1 MEKGDAMDFLTMG
14 EKVRKLREQLDL
26 NQEDLQTEKVSRGL
40 ISMIETGKRDV
51 SYATAIK
58 LAEKFKQKADKLN
71 IILNVDADYLMR
83 SPNEDAE
90 LYCLGQLKDDE
101 ISQSKINE
109 ILQLSEEYDLIS
121 IRAKTYF
128 KMGQIN
134 EEKKN
139 YEDACKNYEDAIKIY
154 KTMGK
159 DKELGQIYIRLGICK
174 GKNLQHDAAIV
185 YFNLSQYYSFVYDNK
200 ELEKFSLQN
209 LAVEYK
215 KIDKVDLAL
224 ETIEKYLTISNE
236 TDTYYYFALNTK
248 ANCYEAKGAYD
259 KAIDTYKNL
268 LNKISNSK
276 KPILGY
282 VYNNLGLNYCHKNDF
297 EESLKYFEMAG
308 EFKSKMDRENLSH
321 TLIEKSNVFLKQD
334 LPEQAI
340 KTIDEGLN
348 YAIEYNDMEYLIKGY
363 YILVSIYDR
372 LNDLVNLENIYIK
385 LAELL
390 KINNDKIKLKS
401 IYDKMAL
408 MYLRQDKPSF
418 CQKYLLLSN
427 DLN

>member
-1 MEKGDAMDFLTMG
+1 MDFLTMG

-90 LYCLGQLKDDE
+90 MYCLGQLKDDE
-101 ISQSKINE
+101 ISQGKINE
-109 ILQLSEEYDLIS
+109 ILQLSEEYDLVS

-159 DKELGQIYIRLGICK
+159 DKELGQIYLRMGISK
-174 GKNLQHDAAIV
+174 GKNLQHEVAIV
-185 YFNLSQYYSFVYDNK
+185 YFNLSQYYSFVYDDK
-200 ELEKFSLQN
+200 KIQQSSLYN
-209 LAVEYK
+209 LANAYFYSN
-215 KIDKVDLAL
+215 KIDMSL
-224 ETIEKYLTISNE
+224 ETVEKYLEVSDESDPFYN
-236 TDTYYYFALNTK
+236 FGFNTK
-248 ANCYEAKGAYD
+248 ASCYELRGDYD
-259 KAIDTYKNL
+259 RAIDTYNVL
-268 LNKISNSK
+268 LTKISDNK
-276 KPILGY
+276 NPVLGY
-282 VYNNLGLNYCHKNDF
+282 IYNNLGLNYCHKDDF
-297 EESLKYFEMAG
+297 KESLKYFEKAEKFKM
-308 EFKSKMDRENLSH
+308 EFNKSTLSH
-321 TLIEKSNVFLKQD
+321 SLIEKSNIFLKQNLYTD
-334 LPEQAI
+334 AI
-340 KTIDEGLN
+340 KTIDLGLN
-348 YAIEYNDMEYLIKGY
+348 YAIEYNDIEYLIKGY
-363 YILVSIYDR
+363 YASADIYDK
-372 LNDLVNLENIYIK
+372 LNDLINLENVYIK
-385 LAELL
+385 LVELL

-408 MYLRQDKPSF
+408 MYLKQDKPNF

>member
-1 MEKGDAMDFLTMG
+1 MDFLTMG

-58 LAEKFKQKADKLN
+58 LAEKFNQKADKLN

-90 LYCLGQLKDDE
+90 LYCLGQLKNDE
-101 ISQSKINE
+101 ISQSKIDE
-109 ILQLSEEYDLIS
+109 ILQLSEEYDLIR
-121 IRAKTYF
+121 IRAKIYF

-159 DKELGQIYIRLGICK
+159 DKELGQIYLRMGISK
-174 GKNLQHDAAIV
+174 GKNLQHEVAIV
-185 YFNLSQYYSFVYDNK
+185 YFNLSQYYSFVYDDK
-200 ELEKFSLQN
+200 KIQQSSLYN
-209 LAVEYK
+209 LANAYFYSN
-215 KIDKVDLAL
+215 KIDLAL
-224 ETIEKYLTISNE
+224 ETIEKYLTISDESDPFYN
-236 TDTYYYFALNTK
+236 FGFNTK
-248 ANCYEAKGAYD
+248 ANCYELRGDYD
-259 KAIDTYKNL
+259 RAIETYKDL
-268 LNKISNSK
+268 ICKISDK
-276 KPILGY
+276 VTPILGY
-282 VYNNLGLNYCHKNDF
+282 VYNNLGLNYCHKDDF
-297 EESLKYFEMAG
+297 KESLKYFEMA
-308 EFKSKMDRENLSH
+308 EKFRSELDKVNLGV
-321 TLIEKSNVFLKQD
+321 TLIEKSNVFLKQNLYTD
-334 LPEQAI
+334 AI

-363 YILVSIYDR
+363 YTLADIYDK
-372 LNDLVNLENIYIK
+372 LSNWVNLENVYMK
-385 LAELL
+385 LVELL
-390 KINNDKIKLKS
+390 KINNDKNNLKS

-408 MYLRQDKPSF
+408 MYLRQDKPSL
-418 CQKYLLLSN
+418 CQEYLLLSN

>member
-1 MEKGDAMDFLTMG
+1 VEKGDAMDFLTMG

-58 LAEKFKQKADKLN
+58 LAEKFNQKADKLN

-90 LYCLGQLKDDE
+90 MYCLGQLKDDE

-109 ILQLSEEYDLIS
+109 ILQLSEEYDLIG
-121 IRAKTYF
+121 IRAKIYF

-159 DKELGQIYIRLGICK
+159 DKELGQIYLRMGISK
-174 GKNLQHDAAIV
+174 GKNLQYDTSIV
-185 YFNLSQYYSFVYDNK
+185 YFNLSQYYSFVYEDK
-200 ELEKFSLQN
+200 KIQQSSLYN
-209 LAVEYK
+209 LANAYK
-215 KIDKVDLAL
+215 KINKIDLAL
-224 ETIEKYLTISNE
+224 DTVQKYLNIADE
-236 TDTYYYFALNTK
+236 TDLFYNFGFNTK
-248 ANCYEAKGAYD
+248 AICYELKGDYNR
-259 KAIDTYKNL
+259 AIDTYNVL
-268 LNKISNSK
+268 LNKISDNK
-276 KPILGY
+276 NPILGY

-297 EESLKYFEMAG
+297 KESLKYFEMAEKFKM
-308 EFKSKMDRENLSH
+308 EFNKSNLSH
-321 TLIEKSNVFLKQD
+321 SLIEKSNVFLKQNLYTD
-334 LPEQAI
+334 AI
-340 KTIDEGLN
+340 KTIELGLK
-348 YAIEYNDMEYLIKGY
+348 YAKGYKDMEYLLKGS
-363 YILVSIYDR
+363 YILSDIYDKI
-372 LNDLVNLENIYIK
+372 DDSENLETVYLNLI
-385 LAELL
+385 ELL
-390 KINNDKIKLKS
+390 KTNENERNLKS
-401 IYDKMAL
+401 IYDKLAII
-408 MYLRQDKPSF
+408 YLKQDKIDS
-418 CQKYLLLSN
+418 CKKYLLLSN